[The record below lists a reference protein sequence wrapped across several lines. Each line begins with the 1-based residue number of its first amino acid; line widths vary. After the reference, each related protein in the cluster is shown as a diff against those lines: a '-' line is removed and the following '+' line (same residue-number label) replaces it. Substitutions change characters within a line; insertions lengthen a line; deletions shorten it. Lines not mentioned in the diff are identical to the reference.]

1 MARRCGADR
10 PAPTRE
16 LGAYRANSEEG
27 IWFGHSVRVTPRD
40 ECRPLAKSAGD
51 PSGVGYY
58 FYFFCV
64 RLREREGR
72 SYSTRANPKRVAS
85 DRAETHRKRAAN
97 TRRTRAARRPSVE
110 GSRWT
115 RAATSTRAVLQ
126 R

>member
-1 MARRCGADR
+1 MVRTFGASDPSRRV
-10 PAPTRE
+10 P
-16 LGAYRANSEEG
+16 
-27 IWFGHSVRVTPRD
+27 TPR
-40 ECRPLAKSAGD
+40 EIWGD

-58 FYFFCV
+58 FFYFFCV

-97 TRRTRAARRPSVE
+97 TRRTRAARRPGVE